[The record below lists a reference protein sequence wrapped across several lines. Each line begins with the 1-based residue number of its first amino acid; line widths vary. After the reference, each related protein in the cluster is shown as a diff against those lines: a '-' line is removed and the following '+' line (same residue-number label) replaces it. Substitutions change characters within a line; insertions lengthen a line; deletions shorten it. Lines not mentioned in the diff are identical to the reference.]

1 MKLHKLVLTNFKG
14 IKSFTLDAKGQDVN
28 IWGDNATGKTTLYD
42 AFLWLLFDKDSQN
55 RKDFEIKTI
64 GPDGEYVHGLDHS
77 VEATLEIDGAETL
90 TLRKVYKEKWT
101 KKRGSPKAE
110 FTGHTTDYYI
120 DSVPVKKSDYEAKI
134 AQIADEDVFKLLTSP
149 KYFNEQ
155 LHWQDRRKILLQVCG
170 DVTDADVIA
179 SDSALSK
186 LPEIL
191 GNRSIDDHRK
201 VIMARRSEI
210 NKELERIPV
219 RIDEVQRGLPDI
231 RGVDESEVNTS
242 LDNLMGYLDDIQHYK
257 RPLEQQLVRLESG
270 GEVAEKTKKLREIE
284 AELFEIKN
292 LHQSNANLAIQK
304 KQDEYNKAR
313 EQYTALK
320 SEISSLKQAI
330 AKNEQEVASLEKTMA
345 ELRGKWHEA
354 NQEKLEF
361 EAGDVCP
368 TCGQP
373 LPPAKVAEMRKKALA
388 EFNRQKAERLEAITA
403 EGKTLRAKA
412 DALIKEN
419 EEAEKRLAELNK
431 MFEAEEK
438 KIQRLQKE
446 IEELRQ
452 DMNTYETNQM
462 WLQKINEKEVLEK
475 AIAKLKEGREDE
487 MEAIR
492 ADIAR
497 LEKEVEQAE
506 DYINQIRRHEE
517 GQKRIKELKEE
528 ERKLAA
534 EYENLESELYLTE
547 QFIRAKVKLLEDKI
561 NNRFQRARFKLF
573 EVQVNGAVVETCET
587 LYQGVPYPD
596 LNGAAKINIGLDI
609 INTLS
614 EYYGFSAPIFIDN
627 REAVTRLI
635 DTKAQVISLIVSER
649 DKKLRVEIPQQQ
661 GLFKE
666 EI

>member
-1 MKLHKLVLTNFKG
+1 MKLLSLHLSNFKG
-14 IKSFTLDAKGQDVN
+14 CRSFDLEPKGNSCNVY
-28 IWGDNATGKTTLYD
+28 GDNGTYKTTLFD

-64 GPDGEYVHGLDHS
+64 GPDGEYLHGLDHS
-77 VEATLEIDGAETL
+77 VEATLEIDGAEIL
-90 TLRKVYKEKWT
+90 TLKKVYMEKWT

-120 DSVPVKKSDYEAKI
+120 DGVPVKKSEYEAKI
-134 AQIADEDVFKLLTSP
+134 SSIADEDIFKLLTSP

-155 LHWQDRRKILLQVCG
+155 LHWQERRKILLQVCG
-170 DVTDADVIA
+170 DVTDSDVIA
-179 SDSALSK
+179 SDSTLSK

-201 VIMARRSEI
+201 VIMSRRSEI

-231 RGVDESEVNTS
+231 RGVDESEIQES
-242 LDNLMGYLDDIQHYK
+242 LSNLKKHIK
-257 RPLEQQLVRLESG
+257 AKEQQLVRLESG
-270 GEVAEKTKKLREIE
+270 GEIAEKTKKLREIE
-284 AELFEIKN
+284 SELIDIKN
-292 LHQSNANLAIQK
+292 HHQTNASLAIQK
-304 KQDEYNKAR
+304 KQAEYSKAR
-313 EQYTALK
+313 EEYMALK
-320 SEISSLKQAI
+320 GEISNIKQAI
-330 AKNEQEVASLEKTMA
+330 EKSEQEVAALEKTMA
-345 ELRGKWHEA
+345 ELRGKWHA
-354 NQEKLEF
+354 VNQEKLEF
-361 EAGDVCP
+361 EPGDVCP
-368 TCGQP
+368 TCGQA
-373 LPPAKVAEMRKKALA
+373 LPPAKVAAMRKKALA

-403 EGKTLRAKA
+403 EGKELRAKA
-412 DALIKEN
+412 DALIAEN
-419 EEAEKRLAELNK
+419 EEAEKRLAELAAK
-431 MFEAEEK
+431 FEAEDRK
-438 KIQRLQKE
+438 VQRLQKE
-446 IEELRQ
+446 IEELQQ
-452 DMNTYETNQM
+452 DMNAYDKNQI
-462 WLQKINEKEVLEK
+462 WLEKINEKEVLER
-475 AIAKLKEGREDE
+475 AIAKLKTGREGE

-561 NNRFQRARFKLF
+561 NNRFQHARFKLF
-573 EVQVNGAVVETCET
+573 EIQVNGAVVETCET

>member
-14 IKSFTLDAKGQDVN
+14 IKSFTLDAQGQDVN

-110 FTGHTTDYYI
+110 FTGHTTDYFI
-120 DSVPVKKSDYEAKI
+120 DGVPIKKSEYDAKI
-134 AQIADEDVFKLLTSP
+134 AEIADEDIFKLLTSP

-155 LHWQDRRKILLQVCG
+155 LHWQERRKILLQVCG
-170 DVTDADVIA
+170 DVTDSDVIA

-191 GNRSIDDHRK
+191 GNRSIEDHRK
-201 VIMARRSEI
+201 VIVARRSEI

-231 RGVDESEVNTS
+231 RVVDEEEVRSS
-242 LDNLMGYLDDIQHYK
+242 LDNLKKHIRAK
-257 RPLEQQLVRLESG
+257 EQQLVRLESG
-270 GEVAEKTKKLREIE
+270 GEIAEKTKKLREIE
-284 AELFEIKN
+284 AELLEIKN
-292 LHQSNANLAIQK
+292 QHQSNANLAIQK

-330 AKNEQEVASLEKTMA
+330 EKSEQEVAALEKTMA
-345 ELRGKWHEA
+345 ELRGRWHEV
-354 NQEKLEF
+354 NREKLEF
-361 EAGDVCP
+361 EPGDVCP
-368 TCGQP
+368 TCGQA
-373 LPPAKVAEMRKKALA
+373 LPPAKVSAMRKKALSD
-388 EFNRQKAERLEAITA
+388 FNRQKAERLEEITA
-403 EGKTLRAKA
+403 EGKQLRTKA
-412 DALIKEN
+412 DALIAEN

-431 MFEAEEK
+431 MFAAEEK
-438 KIQRLQKE
+438 KVQRLQKE

-452 DMNTYETNQM
+452 DMNAYDKNQI
-462 WLQKINEKEVLEK
+462 WLEKINEKEVLER
-475 AIAKLKEGREDE
+475 AIAKLKAGREDE
-487 MEAIR
+487 KEAIR
-492 ADIAR
+492 SDIAR

-506 DYINQIRRHEE
+506 DYINLIRRHEE
-517 GQKRIKELKEE
+517 GQKRIQELKEE

-547 QFIRAKVKLLEDKI
+547 QFIRAKVKLLEEKI
-561 NNRFQRARFKLF
+561 NNRFQHARFKLF
-573 EVQVNGAVVETCET
+573 EIQVNGAVVETCET

-635 DTKAQVISLIVSER
+635 GTKAQVISLIVSEK
-649 DKKLRVEIPQQQ
+649 DKKLRVEIPNQQT
-661 GLFKE
+661 LFKE

>member
-14 IKSFTLDAKGQDVN
+14 IKSFTLDAQGQDVN

-101 KKRGSPKAE
+101 KKRGSPESE
-110 FTGHTTDYYI
+110 FTGHTTDYFI
-120 DSVPVKKSDYEAKI
+120 DGVPVKKGEYDAKI
-134 AQIADEDVFKLLTSP
+134 AEIADENIFKLLTSP

-155 LHWQDRRKILLQVCG
+155 LHWQERRKILLQVCG
-170 DVTDADVIA
+170 DVTDSDVIA
-179 SDSALSK
+179 SDSTLSK

-201 VIMARRSEI
+201 VIMSRRSEI

-231 RGVDESEVNTS
+231 RGLDEVEIQAS
-242 LDNLMGYLDDIQHYK
+242 LSNLKKHIK
-257 RPLEQQLVRLESG
+257 AKEQQLVRLESG
-270 GEVAEKTKKLREIE
+270 GEIAEKTKKLREIE
-284 AELFEIKN
+284 AELIAIKN
-292 LHQSNANLAIQK
+292 QHQTNANLAIQK
-304 KQDEYNKAR
+304 KQEEHNKAR
-313 EQYTALK
+313 DQYMSLK
-320 SEISSLKQAI
+320 SEISSIKQAI
-330 AKNEQEVASLEKTMA
+330 EKSEQEVAALEKTMA
-345 ELRGKWHEA
+345 ELRGRWHEV

-403 EGKTLRAKA
+403 EGKELRAKA
-412 DALIKEN
+412 DALIAEN

-497 LEKEVEQAE
+497 LEKEVAEAEQ
-506 DYINQIRRHEE
+506 QLSSIRRYED
-517 GQKRIKELKEE
+517 GQKRIKELKEQ

-534 EYENLESELYLTE
+534 EYERLESELYMTE
-547 QFIRAKVKLLEDKI
+547 QFIRIKVRLLEEKI
-561 NNRFQRARFKLF
+561 NNRFQYARFKLF
-573 EVQVNGAVVETCET
+573 DVQVNGAVVETCET

-614 EYYGFSAPIFIDN
+614 EFYGFSAPIFIDN
-627 REAVTRLI
+627 REAVTKLI
-635 DTKAQVISLIVSER
+635 PTKAQVISLIVSEQ
-649 DKKLRVEIPQQQ
+649 DKRLRVEIPNQQ

-666 EI
+666 VI

>member
-14 IKSFTLDAKGQDVN
+14 IKSFTLDAQGQDVN

-120 DSVPVKKSDYEAKI
+120 DGVPVKKSDYDAKI
-134 AQIADEDVFKLLTSP
+134 AEIADEDIFKLLTSP

-155 LHWQDRRKILLQVCG
+155 LHWQERRRILLQVCG
-170 DVTDADVIA
+170 DVTDSDVIA

-201 VIMARRSEI
+201 VISARRSEI

-231 RGVDESEVNTS
+231 RGVDEEEIKQS
-242 LDNLMGYLDDIQHYK
+242 LENLKKHIRAK
-257 RPLEQQLVRLESG
+257 EQQLVRLESG
-270 GEVAEKTKKLREIE
+270 GEIAEKTKKLREIE
-284 AELFEIKN
+284 AELLEIKN
-292 LHQSNANLAIQK
+292 QHQTNASLALQK

-313 EQYTALK
+313 EQYMEIK
-320 SEISSLKQAI
+320 SEVSNLKQATE
-330 AKNEQEVASLEKTMA
+330 KNEQEVAALEETMA
-345 ELRGKWHEA
+345 ELREKWRQV
-354 NQEKLEF
+354 NQEKLEY
-361 EAGDVCP
+361 EADDVCP

-373 LPPAKVAEMRKKALA
+373 LPPAKVAAMRKKAQA
-388 EFNRQKAERLEAITA
+388 EFNRQKAERLEGTTA
-403 EGKTLRAKA
+403 AGKQLRAKA
-412 DALIKEN
+412 DALIGEN
-419 EEAEKRLAELNK
+419 EEAEKRLAELSK
-431 MFEAEEK
+431 EFDVEEK
-438 KIQRLQKE
+438 KIQRLEADIQALKE
-446 IEELRQ
+446 
-452 DMNTYETNQM
+452 DMNSYEKNQL
-462 WLQKINEKEVLEK
+462 WLEKINEKEVLER
-475 AIAKLKEGREDE
+475 AIAKLKAGREDE

-492 ADIAR
+492 ADVSR
-497 LEKEVEQAE
+497 LEREVEQAE
-506 DYINQIRRHEE
+506 DYLNQIKRHEE
-517 GQKRIKELKEE
+517 GRKRIEELKEE
-528 ERKLAA
+528 ERRLTA
-534 EYENLESELYLTE
+534 EYEKLESEIYLTE
-547 QFIRAKVKLLEDKI
+547 QFIRAKVKLLEEKI
-561 NNRFQRARFKLF
+561 NSRFQHARFKLF

>member
-1 MKLHKLVLTNFKG
+1 
-14 IKSFTLDAKGQDVN
+14 
-28 IWGDNATGKTTLYD
+28 
-42 AFLWLLFDKDSQN
+42 
-55 RKDFEIKTI
+55 
-64 GPDGEYVHGLDHS
+64 
-77 VEATLEIDGAETL
+77 
-90 TLRKVYKEKWT
+90 
-101 KKRGSPKAE
+101 
-110 FTGHTTDYYI
+110 
-120 DSVPVKKSDYEAKI
+120 
-134 AQIADEDVFKLLTSP
+134 
-149 KYFNEQ
+149 
-155 LHWQDRRKILLQVCG
+155 LLQVCG

-242 LDNLMGYLDDIQHYK
+242 LDNLKKEIK
-257 RPLEQQLVRLESG
+257 SKEQQLVRLESG

-561 NNRFQRARFKLF
+561 NNRFQYARFKLF
-573 EVQVNGAVVETCET
+573 DVQVNGAVVETCET

-635 DTKAQVISLIVSER
+635 DTKAQVISLIVSEK
-649 DKKLRVEIPQQQ
+649 DKKLRVEIPNQQT
-661 GLFKE
+661 LFKE